1 MRGQI
6 LQQQLTI
13 ANVEF
18 FIDVI
23 LTHTN
28 YLVKPLTAKD
38 FLIYRRILRILF
50 FAKFWYGF

>member
-23 LTHTN
+23 LTHPN